1 MIGASIPARD
11 ARRFV
16 TGGGAYVEDRHGP
29 DMLHLAV
36 VRSPWAHAT
45 ITAIDAREAAAMPG
59 VVAVV
64 TAADLPEGAAMLPAS
79 PRLPGLDDVAHPTL
93 ARDAARYV
101 GEPVAVVA
109 AESRAAAW
117 DAAQVISVTY
127 EPRPAV
133 ADMDAAL
140 APDAPLVHGHRGSN
154 VLFAFDLNVGADLE
168 PPAAHVIEIE
178 MALPRV
184 AAVPLEGRAVLAE
197 VGKDGRLEV
206 WISTQTPHRARD
218 RFVQMLGLDRS
229 MVRVRTPD
237 VGGAFGAKGG
247 NPWSEDVVAAWLAL
261 RLRRPV
267 RWVETRRE
275 GLLAMPHGRGQRA
288 RLRAAVDAEGRLLS
302 LEIDVDQDVGA
313 YCLAPTPGPALRTA
327 NVITGPY
334 RIPRLRLRAR
344 GVATHRVPTGP
355 YRGAGRP
362 EATYY
367 LERLMDLIAA
377 DLELDPVEVRRRNFV
392 RPDEMPYDT
401 GTDLALDSGD
411 YAALMDQ
418 ALAEAGLA
426 ARGVLGGDGAA
437 PEARERDG
445 GDAADDVLRSVGLAT
460 FAEVTGGSFAEY
472 GRVEVHRDGRVNVA
486 CGISPHGQGTETALA
501 QIAAD
506 RLGVPIERI
515 TVITGDTDLVPE
527 GIGTFGSRSLT
538 LGGTAVDQAARTMRE
553 RLAREAARRLEAAP
567 GDIEFESGRVAVAG
581 SPERGIAIE
590 ALIEGGP
597 VIEEARFNPPGAA
610 VSFGA
615 HVAAVEISRETGE
628 VRVTHYTA
636 VDDPGVVVN
645 PALLE
650 GQLYGGIMQGIG
662 TALLEEVAYD
672 GDGQMLTAGLL
683 DYGIPRIRHLPEIR
697 LFTQETP
704 SPTTP
709 LGAKGA
715 GEAGTIGALA
725 AIANAVVRALAP
737 LGVRHMDPPYTPQ
750 RMLRILHSRGH
761 RPS

>member
-1 MIGASIPARD
+1 MIGTSIPARD
-11 ARRFV
+11 TRRYV
-16 TGGGAYVEDRHGP
+16 TGSGAYVEDTHRP
-29 DMLHLAV
+29 EMLHLAV
-36 VRSPWAHAT
+36 VRSPWAHAA
-45 ITAIDAREAAAMPG
+45 ITAIDTSQAQAMPG

-64 TAADLPEGAAMLPAS
+64 TAADLPERAAMLPAS

-93 ARDAARYV
+93 ARDVVRYV

-117 DAAQVISVTY
+117 DAAQAVAVTY
-127 EPRPAV
+127 EPRPTV
-133 ADMDAAL
+133 SGLDAAL
-140 APDAPLVHGHRGSN
+140 ATGAAPIHAHRDSN
-154 VLFAFDLNVGADLE
+154 VLFTFDLNVGPDDE
-168 PPAAHVIEIE
+168 PPGVHIIEIE
-178 MALPRV
+178 MTLPRV
-184 AAVPLEGRAVLAE
+184 AAVPLEGRAVLSE
-197 VGKDGRLEV
+197 VGPDGRLEV
-206 WISTQTPHRARD
+206 WISTQSPHRARD
-218 RFVQMLGLDRS
+218 RFAQMLGLDRS

-302 LEIDVDQDVGA
+302 VEIDVDLDVGA
-313 YCLAPTPGPALRTA
+313 YCLAPTPGPVLRTA

-334 RIPRLRLRAR
+334 RISRLRLRAR

-377 DLELDPVEVRRRNFV
+377 DMGLDPVEVRRRNFV

-411 YAALMDQ
+411 YAALMDR

-426 ARGVLGGDGAA
+426 PPGGSDSDDATLNPRGREGSG
-437 PEARERDG
+437 EA
-445 GDAADDVLRSVGLAT
+445 DVLRGIGFAT
-460 FAEVTGGSFAEY
+460 FAEVTGGSFPEY
-472 GRVEVHRDGRVNVA
+472 GRVEVHGDGRVVVA

-501 QIAAD
+501 QVAAD

-515 TVITGDTDLVPE
+515 TVVTGDTDFVPE

-538 LGGTAVDQAARTMRE
+538 LGGTAVDQAARAVRD

-567 GDIEFESGRVAVAG
+567 GEIAFDDGRASVAG
-581 SPERGIAIE
+581 SPEQGIPIE
-590 ALIEGGP
+590 VLVGVEP

-636 VDDPGVVVN
+636 LDDPGVIVN

-662 TALLEEVAYD
+662 TALIEEVAYD
-672 GDGQMLTAGLL
+672 GDGQMLTASLL
-683 DYGIPRIRHLPEIR
+683 DYGIPRVRHLPEIR
-697 LFTQETP
+697 LSTQETP

-709 LGAKGA
+709 LRAKGA

-737 LGVRHMDPPYTPQ
+737 LGVRHLDPPYTPQ
-750 RMLRILHSRGH
+750 RMLRILHSREH